1 MNINLLY
8 CSLCYLINALSLSVD
23 IIVVA
28 VLLAVLV
35 FILMTAI
42 IVCVIFAL
50 GARRKSSRKGM
61 EGVCWQI

>member
-1 MNINLLY
+1 MH
-8 CSLCYLINALSLSVD
+8 SLSLSVD